1 MTPAETPLVADA
13 LRGVTRC
20 RVALT
25 GASGFVGRHL
35 LERMLAAGLQVRAL
49 WRARGAPAHPRLEI
63 CSGALD
69 SPEALAALVRDCD
82 AVVHVA
88 AAIRGRSAAQFDAV
102 NVAGTRRLAE
112 AVAAHA
118 PQARLVALSS
128 LAAREPGLSWYAA
141 SKAAG
146 EAVLLSSGQDWAILR
161 PPAVYGPGDPALAP
175 LWRALAR
182 GWLPRLGPP
191 AARFSLLYVDDLVEV
206 VMRLLALERPVR
218 GVMPLHDGREGG
230 YGWPEVAGIGAAR
243 RGARVRIVPVPKVL
257 LGAIA
262 ELNLRSAGPRGAA
275 PMLTPG
281 KFRELV
287 HPDWTCDNSALE
299 AALGWSPRAT
309 LEAYLPR
316 LPGWESH
323 Q

>member
-1 MTPAETPLVADA
+1 LTPAESPAAADV
-13 LRGVTRC
+13 LRGAPAC

-35 LERMLAAGLQVRAL
+35 LERMLAEGFQVRAL
-49 WRARGAPAHPRLEI
+49 WRSAGAPAQPGLEI
-63 CSGALD
+63 CAGALE
-69 SPEALAALVRDCD
+69 SPAALARLVCDCD

-88 AAIRGRSAAQFDAV
+88 AAIRGRSAAEFDEV
-102 NVAGTRRLAE
+102 NIAGTRRLAE

-118 PQARLVALSS
+118 PRARLVALSS

-191 AARFSLLYVDDLVEV
+191 AARFSLLYVDDLVEA
-206 VMRLLALERPVR
+206 VMRLMALGRPIR
-218 GVMPLHDGREGG
+218 GVLPLHDGREAG
-230 YGWPEVAGIGAAR
+230 YSWPEVARIGAAR
-243 RGARVRIVPVPKVL
+243 RGARVRTVPVPRAL

-262 ELNLRSAGPRGAA
+262 ELNLRSAGLRGAS
-275 PMLTPG
+275 PMLTPA
-281 KFRELV
+281 KLRELV
-287 HPDWTCDNSALE
+287 HPDWTCDNSGLE

-309 LEAYLPR
+309 LETCLPR
-316 LPGWESH
+316 LPGWERH

>member
-1 MTPAETPLVADA
+1 VADA
-13 LRGVTRC
+13 VHGVEDSLRGIAC
-20 RVALT
+20 SRVALT

-35 LERMLAAGLQVRAL
+35 LERMLAEGLQVRAL
-49 WRARGAPAHPRLEI
+49 WRAAGAPAHPCLEI
-63 CSGALD
+63 CPGALE
-69 SPEALAALVRDCD
+69 SPEALAALVRGCD

-88 AAIRGRSAAQFDAV
+88 AAIRGRTADQFDAV
-102 NVAGTRRLAE
+102 NVAGARRLAE

-118 PQARLVALSS
+118 PRARLVALSS

-191 AARFSLLYVDDLVEV
+191 AARFSLLYVDDLVEA
-206 VMRLLALERPVR
+206 VMRLLALREPVR
-218 GVMPLHDGREGG
+218 GVMPLHDGRAGG
-230 YGWPEVAGIGAAR
+230 YSWPEVAGIGAAR
-243 RGARVRIVPVPKVL
+243 RGARVRTAPVPRAL

-262 ELNLRSAGPRGAA
+262 ELNLRSAGLRGAS

-281 KFRELV
+281 KLRELV

-309 LEAYLPR
+309 LEACLPR